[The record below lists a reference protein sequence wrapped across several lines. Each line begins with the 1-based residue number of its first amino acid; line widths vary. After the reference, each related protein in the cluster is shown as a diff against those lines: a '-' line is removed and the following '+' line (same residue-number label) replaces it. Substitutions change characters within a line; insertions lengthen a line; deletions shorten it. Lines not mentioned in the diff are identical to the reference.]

1 MKKEPIWP
9 AAVMFVACL
18 IAVVTIMIGV
28 RYLNSN
34 HPLGKVFF
42 AIACGVIF
50 IGFIVLYIQIK
61 LSEKRNN

>member
-9 AAVMFVACL
+9 AAVMIIACL
-18 IAVVTIMIGV
+18 VAVVILMIGV

-42 AIACGVIF
+42 VIACGVIF
-50 IGFIVLYIQIK
+50 IGFIVLYIQVK
-61 LSEKRNN
+61 VSEKRKN